1 MASIPPVKTPV
12 GQRVTPTTAQSVRA
26 AQEKQALVVD
36 PLMPL
41 REAVPML
48 GNPSYSLLQ
57 KWIRTGVLRVWR
69 LPGDRSQKANGAGRG
84 QYRVR
89 LSEVQ
94 RFRSEN
100 EVNHGTE

>member
-1 MASIPPVKTPV
+1 MSTILPVKTPV

-26 AQEKQALVVD
+26 AQEKQALVID

-41 REAVPML
+41 REAVGML

-57 KWIRTGVLRVWR
+57 RWIRTGALRVWR
-69 LPGDRSQKANGAGRG
+69 LPGGRG
-84 QYRVR
+84 QYRIR

-100 EVNHGTE
+100 EVDNG